1 MATTVVPEANGGY
14 KPGSNINN
22 VTRLSEARSSGF
34 GTFKA
39 ANINPIQNSL
49 EANTDAFDV
58 INTYRTTLTYIVP
71 TVGPLKT
78 TKNKTGK
85 TDKNGKDIME
95 EKNEGQVLFTQIA
108 SPSLF
113 NPYFA
118 VNSTG
123 ITRHTPLLDTTKT
136 DTHFSAIPKDNT
148 VGDHPLNAN
157 QNYSPYDL
165 SDCSIKNLVFL
176 SDVSHHGESN
186 LSILG
191 NARYKYSDFMYCK
204 ELGKMSNTHLIT
216 LRKFSAP
223 VPDNIFQYS
232 SIRDEQSN
240 METAGDV
247 GRLVT
252 WFGTE
257 DNKLEDILKY
267 SFRATWKELNSEIQE
282 QESQE
287 DSAER
292 GILGSI
298 VNTFNPNY
306 AAAVARG
313 AAPNAIQGLLGS
325 SGGST
330 FLSAA
335 PYRNNPAVNGSAYD
349 KNKIYE
355 PRDTIRSTYIYE
367 GKLEFEQEITLTFNY
382 KLRAYDNINPKSAF
396 LDLLA
401 NVLQVTYKK
410 GTFWP
415 GEQRVIGPPGS
426 KSGWG
431 AATDIASHAVAG
443 TANAGTTLIA
453 NLLGGSSMKESFSLF
468 GSQMSSVF
476 NGVLSSLGASS
487 VGDLL
492 GQLKQNITS
501 GGGLTQ
507 NVEKMMAGSMMNAL
521 GRPAIYAFNSLLT
534 NAPVGMWH
542 LTIGNPLNPIA
553 VMGNMIMTDASIQ
566 QYGPLGLDD
575 FPTELK
581 VTVTLKHGMPR
592 DAVDIGKMYTRGEQ
606 GIYHAIPGFMFKG
619 NGATKKTTDTKKASA
634 TGTTKKTH
642 VEELASS
649 LCSGIVPGP
658 YKYKDY
664 RTTPGL
670 GQSWVGDTDLKRIKV
685 NSEQMQ

>member
-22 VTRLSEARSSGF
+22 VTRLSEARSRGF

-58 INTYRTTLTYIVP
+58 INTYRTTLTYIIP
-71 TVGPLKT
+71 TVGPKT
-78 TKNKTGK
+78 KAHKNADGK
-85 TDKNGKDIME
+85 E
-95 EKNEGQVLFTQIA
+95 EEGQYLFKQIA

-136 DTHFSAIPKDNT
+136 NTKFSAIPKDDTIGGSKNT
-148 VGDHPLNAN
+148 S

-176 SDVSHHGESN
+176 SDISTHGATN
-186 LSILG
+186 LSVLG

-216 LRKFSAP
+216 LRKFAAP

-232 SIRDEQSN
+232 SIRDKDSN
-240 METAGDV
+240 METAGDI

-267 SFRATWKELNSEIQE
+267 SFRSTWKELNSEIQE

-298 VNTFNPNY
+298 VNTLNPNY
-306 AAAVARG
+306 ASAVARG
-313 AAPNAIQGLLGS
+313 AAPNAIGGLLGA
-325 SGGST
+325 SGGDMFFS
-330 FLSAA
+330 SA

-476 NGVLSSLGASS
+476 NGVLGSLGASS

-492 GQLKQNITS
+492 GQLKQNITN
-501 GGGLTQ
+501 GGALTK
-507 NVEKMMAGSMMNAL
+507 NVEKMMAGSMMNSL

-619 NGATKKTTDTKKASA
+619 NGAVKTEANTKKGSE

-642 VEELASS
+642 VEELANS
-649 LCSGIVPGP
+649 LHSGIVPGP

-670 GQSWVGDTDLKRIKV
+670 GKSWVGDTDLVRIKV
-685 NSEQMQ
+685 NSEQV